1 MVFQYRV
8 FEDITTSV
16 VSDTHQNKSKANMRT
31 EFIIGD
37 TLCVVRLGNTTNDKI
52 APPGEKIIQTYHY
65 SRAQFENAQSKTSMQ
80 SFFSKDGDVCLD
92 CPYAMSNGSDLKG
105 CYTHKVR
112 QYSGMVSQLRS
123 IGSKYESWDSIPKYD
138 DKIGADVVAMCNG
151 RYVRFGTY
159 GEPSLMPISLLR
171 CISVV
176 AKTWSGYT
184 HQWDKPWAYAY
195 RDFFMASTHDVE
207 QTTMAETMGWRAFM
221 DDSTHTKHDGM
232 VNCPASSE
240 AGYKSSC
247 SKCAL
252 CSGVRGKGSKS
263 VYIFNHS

>member
-1 MVFQYRV
+1 METRSGFIIKQK
-8 FEDITTSV
+8 
-16 VSDTHQNKSKANMRT
+16 QNMRT

-37 TLCVVRLGNTTNDKI
+37 TLCVVRLDTTTNDKI
-52 APPGEKIIQTYHY
+52 APKGEKIIQTYHY
-65 SRAQFENAQSKTSMQ
+65 SRDQFEDAQSQTSMQ

-92 CPYAMSNGSDLKG
+92 CPYAMSNGAELKG
-105 CYTHKVR
+105 CYTHKR
-112 QYSGMVSQLRS
+112 MQYSGMLSQLRS
-123 IGSKYESWDSIPKYD
+123 IGAKYKSWGEIPQYSD
-138 DKIGADVVAMCNG
+138 QIGADVVKMCNG

-159 GEPSLMPISLLR
+159 GEPSLIPISLLR

-184 HQWDKPWAYAY
+184 HQWEKPWAYYY

-207 QTTMAETMGWRAFM
+207 QTKTAETMGWRAFM

-240 AGYKSSC
+240 AGFKSTC

-252 CSGVRGKGSKS
+252 CSGVRGKGNKS

>member
-1 MVFQYRV
+1 METRSGFIIKQK
-8 FEDITTSV
+8 
-16 VSDTHQNKSKANMRT
+16 QNMRT

-52 APPGEKIIQTYHY
+52 APMGEKIIQTYHY
-65 SRAQFENAQSKTSMQ
+65 SRGQFENAQSKTSMQ

-92 CPYAMSNGSDLKG
+92 CPYAMSNGAELKG
-105 CYTHKVR
+105 CYTHKR
-112 QYSGMVSQLRS
+112 MQYSGMISQLRS
-123 IGSKYESWDSIPKYD
+123 IGAKYKSWDNIPMID
-138 DKIGADVVAMCNG
+138 EVRECLVVAMSAG

-159 GEPSLMPISLLR
+159 GEPVMMPVDLVRRMTNVS
-171 CISVV
+171 
-176 AKTWSGYT
+176 KTWSGYT
-184 HQWDKPWAYAY
+184 HQWNKPWAYDY
-195 RDFFMASTHDVE
+195 RDFFMASTHNTA
-207 QTTMAETMGWRAFM
+207 QTNTAEMMGWRAFM

-240 AGYKSSC
+240 AGYKSTC

-252 CSGVRGKGSKS
+252 CSGIVGKGNKS